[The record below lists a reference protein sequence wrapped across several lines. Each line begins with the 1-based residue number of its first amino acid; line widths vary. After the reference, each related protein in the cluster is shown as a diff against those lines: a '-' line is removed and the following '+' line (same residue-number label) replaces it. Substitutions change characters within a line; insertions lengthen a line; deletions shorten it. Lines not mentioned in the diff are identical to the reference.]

1 MVEDRK
7 EKKEDSYLRSIIAL
21 FKSPKEVISFFLP
34 IIIAIICVIPLPYYV
49 RLGGGAIP
57 LNNKIEINKEGKNGY
72 FGALYVRETKAV
84 VATYLISYISPNFG
98 REKIKDVTVEEED
111 VSSYDY
117 REKLYFTS
125 SLDAATKVAY
135 EKAGKEVK
143 IAESKYIIIYVDK
156 NTKSSLKVGDEILLI
171 NGEKISSYDAIT
183 KSIAAF
189 ADKGSIKIT
198 VMRDGKKVL
207 VSSKYID
214 VNGEKK
220 LGIVISNEIK
230 YKTKP
235 KVNFKFKGKEAGPSG
250 GLMMTLA
257 IYDKLI
263 PEDITHGKKVVG
275 TGTIDTTGKVG
286 EIGGIKDKLRAAK
299 SVKADIVFV
308 PKDNYDEARKF
319 YDKENYKFK
328 LVSVETFDDAISFLE
343 K

>member
-1 MVEDRK
+1 MLEDKK
-7 EKKEDSYLRSIIAL
+7 EKKEDSYIKSVIAL

-57 LNNKIEINKEGKNGY
+57 LSNKIEINEKGDNGY

-84 VATYLISYISPNFG
+84 VATYLITYIFPDFD
-98 REKIKDVTVEEED
+98 REKIEDVTIDEED

-135 EKAGKEVK
+135 EKAGKKVT
-143 IAESKYIIIYVDK
+143 IAESNYIIIFVDK
-156 NTKSSLKVGDEILLI
+156 DSKSNLKVGDEI
-171 NGEKISSYDAIT
+171 ISIAGKKPLSYDDII
-183 KSIAAF
+183 KSIADF
-189 ADKGSIKIT
+189 ADKENIN
-198 VMRDGKKVL
+198 VVVRRDGKKLSIV
-207 VSSKYID
+207 SKYID
-214 VNGEKK
+214 VEDEKK

-250 GLMMTLA
+250 GLMMALT

-263 PEDITHGKKVVG
+263 PKDITKGMKVVG

-286 EIGGIKDKLRAAK
+286 PIGGIKDKLKAAK
-299 SVKADIVFV
+299 SVKADIVFI
-308 PKDNYDEARKF
+308 PKDNYKEAKKF
-319 YDKENYKFK
+319 YDKEGYRFK
-328 LVSVETFDDAISFLE
+328 LISVETFDDAINYLE